1 MTIKALATKIAGPI
15 GNSASSGPSPSP
27 IHPRQHEDGGGEWCS
42 SAKDRQY
49 NRRFLQPVA
58 CALRADS
65 AVMRVEEHPF
75 LRLARIG
82 PDEHHWSSS
91 LLHN

>member
-1 MTIKALATKIAGPI
+1 MVFVG
-15 GNSASSGPSPSP
+15 
-27 IHPRQHEDGGGEWCS
+27 
-42 SAKDRQY
+42 KDRQY